1 VAPVTK
7 PTVKVTSASS
17 HQSVQNPVL
26 KNAAFQV
33 AGKFLSCDRFANVDD
48 VSQDRLPDEGA
59 VPGSATRR
67 PSGVVMSWLFLV
79 ASGVLEAV
87 WALALGRTEGFSR
100 LVPTIVFGVA
110 LVGSLVGLAMAMRTL
125 PIGTAYA
132 VWVGIGAALTVG
144 YSMMAG
150 DESISPVRVVL
161 IVALVGCV
169 VGLKLTH

>member
-1 VAPVTK
+1 
-7 PTVKVTSASS
+7 
-17 HQSVQNPVL
+17 
-26 KNAAFQV
+26 
-33 AGKFLSCDRFANVDD
+33 
-48 VSQDRLPDEGA
+48 
-59 VPGSATRR
+59 
-67 PSGVVMSWLFLV
+67 MSWLFLV
-79 ASGVLEAV
+79 GSGVLEAV

-100 LVPTIVFGVA
+100 LVPSIVFGVA
-110 LVGSLVGLAMAMRTL
+110 LIGSLVGLAMAMRTL

-150 DESISPVRVVL
+150 EEAISPVRVVL